1 MAPIHAAAFPTLLPV
16 FGAEGG
22 QASTPK
28 ISLQILTWL
37 NFHLLQELPQ
47 G

>member
-22 QASTPK
+22 QVPTLKS
-28 ISLQILTWL
+28 SSQILTWL

-47 G
+47 D